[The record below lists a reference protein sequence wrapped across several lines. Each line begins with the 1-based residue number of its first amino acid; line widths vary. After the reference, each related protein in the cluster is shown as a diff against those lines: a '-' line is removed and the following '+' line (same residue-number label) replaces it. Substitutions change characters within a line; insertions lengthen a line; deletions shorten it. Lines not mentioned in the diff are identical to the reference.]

1 MAFPRPLLMTVATL
15 GLSAVAVA
23 QQQPTFR
30 SGTRTVALYATVTD
44 ATGRLV
50 PDLERGDFEVW
61 DNGKPVPLTVFEN
74 AVQPISVVVML
85 DTSGSMTMNLD
96 LLKEAATQFA
106 IRLLPADR
114 ARIGH
119 FSDRIRIKPA
129 DFTSDRDELI
139 RILRDD
145 IDYGNPTR
153 LWDATDA
160 GMTALKDIEGRRVVL
175 VFTDGADTFSDRSEG
190 DVLARARDGEFL
202 IYAIGLQSRM
212 RGQGV
217 THPDPGLRKLAEE
230 TGGGYFEL
238 LRTDELNATFTRVAS
253 ELHSQY
259 VLGFTPAA
267 LDGKLHKLEVII
279 KRPGLVARARKSYLA
294 SSLCFTI
301 RAHADGR
308 HRCRNRG
315 RNAGAVRSAAADVQ
329 VRDAHGARL
338 RDGF

>member
-1 MAFPRPLLMTVATL
+1 MALPRPLLMTVAAL
-15 GLSAVAVA
+15 GLSAAVA
-23 QQQPTFR
+23 GQQQPTFR
-30 SGTRTVALYATVTD
+30 SGNRTVPIYATVTD

-50 PDLERGDFEVW
+50 PDLERDDFEVW
-61 DNGKPVPLTVFEN
+61 DSGKPVPLTVFDN
-74 AVQPISVVVML
+74 AVQPIAVVVML

-106 IRLLPADR
+106 IRLLPEDR
-114 ARIGH
+114 ARIGS
-119 FSDRIRIKPA
+119 FSDKIKIAPA

-175 VFTDGADTFSDRSEG
+175 VFTDGADTFSDRSQG
-190 DVLARARDGEFL
+190 DVMTRAREGEFL
-202 IYAIGLQSRM
+202 IYAIGLRSQL

-217 THPDPGLRKLAEE
+217 TQPDPGLRKVAEE

-238 LRTDELNATFTRVAS
+238 GRTDELNSTFTRVAS

-259 VLGFTPAA
+259 VLGFSPTA
-267 LDGKLHKLEVII
+267 LDGKVHKLEVTV
-279 KRPGLVARARKSYLA
+279 KRPGLVARARKSYIA
-294 SSLCFTI
+294 K
-301 RAHADGR
+301 
-308 HRCRNRG
+308 
-315 RNAGAVRSAAADVQ
+315 
-329 VRDAHGARL
+329 
-338 RDGF
+338 